1 MNKIF
6 TLLLL
11 LCWITVAKA
20 QVRGFGNIDT
30 ADLKLTSCDFEKDAN
45 AMVLFDRAK
54 VNFSLMGTL
63 VMERH
68 KRIKILNDKGKEQGN
83 IRIEYDNVYGVE
95 HIYNVEAQT
104 INLENN
110 KIVITKIDPKLFYF
124 QHTDKRKDEL
134 IFSFPNVKAGSVI
147 EFRYGFVRN
156 IAANFPAWYFQS
168 DIPSRYSEF
177 DAYFDPRLKF
187 TSATRFN
194 KPFARDTSVPYGHV
208 WVVTDLTSAKPES
221 FMRGKNDAL
230 ESISL
235 SLNEVEGFDGKTVHI
250 NDTWEATG
258 RKLASEKDYYKLL
271 DQHLGDE
278 DDLIKQAAALK
289 TDDEKIAFLY
299 NKVKT
304 IMSWNGYEH
313 WASKD
318 GIKSAWKKR
327 SGNSAEVNAI
337 LYHLLKKSGVKA
349 YPMLVSTRENG
360 LLRPDF
366 VDIFQ
371 INSLV
376 TYVPVD
382 SSKYYLLDATSKFE
396 TYNQIP
402 FNLLNSYGLCLNK
415 EKDKY
420 DVVFLKTKEP
430 SKEVIIMTGDI
441 GDDAKM
447 HGRAE
452 IVSSGYNRTGKLE
465 ILKSIDQKKYEE
477 FLTENDNNLK
487 LINLK
492 SENVEVDT
500 LPLKQSFDFTYELNN
515 TDNYLLFSP
524 NIFTTLHINPFLS
537 ENRTSEIDFG
547 YTNSH
552 VIVGTYKIP
561 PGYKVESLPKDAN
574 MIISDKSIRFKR
586 MLAQD
591 GGSIQLKYEISI
603 TRTTFSRLEYPD
615 LHEFYKKM
623 YDLLNEPIVL
633 KKD

>member
-1 MNKIF
+1 MNKLF

-11 LCWITVAKA
+11 LCSVFIAKA

-30 ADLKLTSCDFEKDAN
+30 ADLRLTTCDFEKDAN

-54 VNFSLMGTL
+54 VNFSFMGTL

-68 KRIKILNDKGKEQGN
+68 KRIKILNDKGKEQGS
-83 IRIEYDNVYGVE
+83 IRLEYDNVYGVE

-134 IFSFPNVKAGSVI
+134 VFSFPNVKAGSVI

-156 IAANFPAWYFQS
+156 IASNFPAWYFQS

-187 TSATRFN
+187 TAATKIS
-194 KPFARDTSVPYGHV
+194 KPFAKDTTAPYGHI
-208 WVVTDLTSAKPES
+208 WVVKDITSAKEEP
-221 FMRGKNDAL
+221 FMRAKGDAL

-235 SLNEVEGFDGKTVHI
+235 SLNEVEGVDGKTIHL
-250 NDTWEATG
+250 NDTWGTVG
-258 RKLASEKDYYKLL
+258 RKLASEKDYYKGL
-271 DQHLGDE
+271 DQRLGDE
-278 DDLIKQAAALK
+278 DDLIKQAIALK

-304 IMSWNGYEH
+304 AMSWNGYEH
-313 WASKD
+313 WATKD
-318 GIKSAWKKR
+318 GIKSAWKKK

-337 LYHLLKKSGVKA
+337 LYHLLRKSGIKA

-360 LLRPDF
+360 LLLPDF

-376 TYVPVD
+376 AYVPVD
-382 SSKYYLLDATSKFE
+382 STKYYVLDATNKFE
-396 TYNQIP
+396 TYNQVP
-402 FNLLNSYGLCLNK
+402 FNLLNSYGLCLDK

-420 DVVFLKTKEP
+420 DMVFLKTNAP
-430 SKEVIIMTGDI
+430 SKEVIIITGEI
-441 GDDAKM
+441 SADAKM
-447 HGRAE
+447 HGNAD
-452 IVSSGYNRTGKLE
+452 IVSYGYNRTGKLE
-465 ILKSIDQKKYEE
+465 ILKNIDEKKYEE
-477 FLTENDNNLK
+477 FLTEEDNNLK
-487 LINLK
+487 LSNLK
-492 SENVEVDT
+492 SENLEIDT
-500 LPLKQSFDFTYELNN
+500 LPLQQSFNFTYELNN

-537 ENRTSEIDFG
+537 EGRTSAIDFG
-547 YTNSH
+547 YANSH
-552 VIVGTYKIP
+552 VIIGTYRIP
-561 PGYKVESLPKDAN
+561 SGYKVESLPKDAN
-574 MIISDKSIRFKR
+574 IIIADKSIRFKR
-586 MLAQD
+586 ILAQD

-603 TRTTFSRLEYPD
+603 SRTKFLRSEYSD

-623 YDLLNEPIVL
+623 YDLLNEQIVL
-633 KKD
+633 KKG

>member
-1 MNKIF
+1 
-6 TLLLL
+6 
-11 LCWITVAKA
+11 
-20 QVRGFGNIDT
+20 
-30 ADLKLTSCDFEKDAN
+30 
-45 AMVLFDRAK
+45 MVLFDRAK
-54 VNFSLMGTL
+54 VNFSFMGTL

-124 QHTDKRKDEL
+124 QHTDNRKDEL
-134 IFSFPNVKAGSVI
+134 VFSFPNVKAGSVI
-147 EFRYGFVRN
+147 EFRYGFARN
-156 IAANFPAWYFQS
+156 ISVNFPAWYFQS

-177 DAYFDPRLKF
+177 DAYFDSRLGF
-187 TSATRFN
+187 TAATKIS
-194 KPFARDTSVPYGHV
+194 KPFARDTAVPYGHV
-208 WVVTDLTSAKPES
+208 WVVKDMSSAKDES
-221 FMRGKNDAL
+221 FMRSKGDAR
-230 ESISL
+230 ESVAL
-235 SLNEVEGFDGKTVHI
+235 SLNEVEGLDGKTIHLY
-250 NDTWEATG
+250 DTWETTG
-258 RKLASEKDYYKLL
+258 RKLASEKDYYKQL
-271 DQHLGDE
+271 DQRLGDE
-278 DDLIKQAAALK
+278 DDLIKQTAALK

-382 SSKYYLLDATSKFE
+382 SIKYYLLDATSKFE

-402 FNLLNSYGLCLNK
+402 FNLLNSYGLCLDK

-420 DVVFLKTKEP
+420 NMVFLKTNAP

-441 GDDAKM
+441 GTDAKM
-447 HGRAE
+447 HGSAE

-552 VIVGTYKIP
+552 LIVGTYKIP

-586 MLAQD
+586 MLAQED
-591 GGSIQLKYEISI
+591 GSIQLRYEISI
-603 TRTTFSRLEYPD
+603 TRTTFSRSEYPD

>member
-1 MNKIF
+1 MNKLF

-11 LCWITVAKA
+11 LCSGFVAKA

-30 ADLKLTSCDFEKDAN
+30 ADLRLTTCDFEKDAN

-54 VNFSLMGTL
+54 VNFSYMGTL
-63 VMERH
+63 AMERH

-83 IRIEYDNVYGVE
+83 IRIEYDNVYGAE
-95 HIYNVEAQT
+95 HIYKVEAQT

-124 QHTDKRKDEL
+124 QHTDNRKDEL
-134 IFSFPNVKAGSVI
+134 VFSFPNVKAGSVI
-147 EFRYGFVRN
+147 EFRYGFMRN

-168 DIPSRYSEF
+168 DIPVRYSEF

-187 TSATRFN
+187 TAATKFS
-194 KPFARDTSVPYGHV
+194 KPFAKDTTAPDGHI
-208 WVVTDLTSAKPES
+208 WVVKDIASAKAES
-221 FMRGKNDAL
+221 FMRAKNDAL
-230 ESISL
+230 QSISL
-235 SLNEVEGFDGKTVHI
+235 SLNEVQGIDGKTFRL
-250 NDTWEATG
+250 NDSWDATG
-258 RKLASEKDYYKLL
+258 RKLANEKDYYKQL
-271 DQHLGDE
+271 DQRLSDE
-278 DDLIKQAAALK
+278 DDLIKQASALS
-289 TDDEKIAFLY
+289 TNDQKIAFLY
-299 NKVKT
+299 NKVKS

-337 LYHLLKKSGVKA
+337 VYHLLKKSGVKA

-382 SSKYYLLDATSKFE
+382 SSKYYVLDATSKFE
-396 TYNQIP
+396 TYNQVP
-402 FNLLNSYGLCLNK
+402 FNLLNSYGLCLDK

-420 DVVFLKTKEP
+420 DMIFLKTNEP
-430 SKEVIIMTGDI
+430 SKEVIIMTGAI
-441 GDDAKM
+441 GADAKM
-447 HGRAE
+447 HGSSE
-452 IVSSGYNRTGKLE
+452 IISNGYNRTVKLE
-465 ILKSIDQKKYEE
+465 ILKSIEGKKYEE
-477 FLTENDNNLK
+477 FLTEHDNNLK
-487 LINLK
+487 LTNLK

-524 NIFTTLHINPFLS
+524 NIFTTLHINPFLG
-537 ENRTSEIDFG
+537 ENRISEIDFG

-552 VIVGTYKIP
+552 VIIATYKMP
-561 PGYKVESLPKDAN
+561 PGYKMESLPKDTN
-574 MIISDKSIRFKR
+574 MIIADKSIRFKR
-586 MLAQD
+586 ILTEES
-591 GGSIQLKYEISI
+591 GIIQLKYEITI
-603 TRTTFSRLEYPD
+603 NRTRFLTSEYPD

-623 YDLLNEPIVL
+623 YDLLNEQIVL
-633 KKD
+633 KKI